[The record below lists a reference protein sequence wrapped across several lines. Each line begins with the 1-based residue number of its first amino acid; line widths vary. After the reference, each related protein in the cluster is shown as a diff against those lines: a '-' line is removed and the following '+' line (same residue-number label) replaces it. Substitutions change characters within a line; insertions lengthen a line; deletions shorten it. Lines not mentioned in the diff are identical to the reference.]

1 MRGSITLREPVT
13 REIEIHGALPR
24 LWGWS
29 WRGWVALLVLGA
41 MLIAMARGVD
51 LRHEIQKLVMPLGWG
66 VQAWFAGELLP
77 ALRFGAELRAAGPI
91 TLCWMLL
98 ALHVA
103 PIRWRGWTYATLALL
118 CAVLPWCWWK
128 TCAAMMAAKYTFGGM
143 LPTAPWVNGVFAMN
157 AVLSY
162 LPVVGVVWAATRWW
176 RLALAMMTAALVLI
190 MPSGHVRFTRLSFD
204 WMIAYTIGV
213 NGVLCSMLAAW
224 GWRARRRT
232 QPEHVCR
239 GCGYDLRGIGSGVCP
254 ECGKSRTDG
263 HTDSQHADASAGTKA

>member
-1 MRGSITLREPVT
+1 
-13 REIEIHGALPR
+13 
-24 LWGWS
+24 
-29 WRGWVALLVLGA
+29 

-51 LRHEIQKLVMPLGWG
+51 LRHEIQRLIMPLGWG

-103 PIRWRGWTYATLALL
+103 PIRGRGATYAALALL
-118 CAVLPWCWWK
+118 CSALPWCWWK
-128 TCAAMMAAKYTFGGM
+128 ACAAMMAAKYTFGGM

-162 LPVVGVVWAATRWW
+162 LPVIGVVWAATKSW
-176 RLALAMMTAALVLI
+176 RLTLAMIAAALVLI
-190 MPSGHVRFTRLSFD
+190 MPTGHMRFTQLSFG
-204 WMIAYTIGV
+204 WMVAYTIGV

-224 GWRARRRT
+224 GWRARRKAW
-232 QPEHVCR
+232 PEYVCR

-254 ECGKSRTDG
+254 ECGRAIS
-263 HTDSQHADASAGTKA
+263 APAGTCPSSRPGEEPTRG